1 MSVEHPIVAITG
13 SSGSGSSP
21 VTIAFEHIFRR
32 ERIKA
37 IYIQGSA
44 FHRYD
49 REQMQAELRKTLKEG
64 GSLSHYGPEGN
75 HLDKL
80 ESLFIQYAA
89 TGTGMCRY
97 YLHTKEFAD
106 KWGQEPGTFT
116 PWKEHK
122 KKSDLLLYRGLH
134 GAVIAD
140 DIDIAQYPDLII
152 GIVPDV
158 NLEWASKISRDT
170 ALRDYTQEEVRQ
182 SILDRMHDYVH
193 HIVPQFSRTHINF
206 QMVPVVDTSD
216 PFTLKRPPTLNE
228 CRLVIHFQKCEHPD
242 FVELLALLPESYM
255 SRADTIVVP
264 GEKIIQ
270 AIEVVM
276 MPLIQ
281 DLVEKSRDYGN
292 KRKQP
297 KKSKSGLIGLLGQSR
312 M

>member
-1 MSVEHPIVAITG
+1 MSLAHPIVAITG
-13 SSGSGSSP
+13 SSGAGSSP
-21 VTIAFEHIFRR
+21 VTTAFEHIFRR

-37 IYIQGSA
+37 IYIQGNA

-49 REQMQAELRKTLKEG
+49 REQMQAELLKAHENG
-64 GSLSHYGPEGN
+64 GNLSHYGPEGN

-80 ESLFIQYAA
+80 ESLFFQYAD
-89 TGTGMCRY
+89 TGTGMHRH

-106 KWGQEPGTFT
+106 MFGQKPGTFT

-134 GAVIAD
+134 GAA
-140 DIDIAQYPDLII
+140 IDGEIDVAQYPDLLI
-152 GIVPDV
+152 GIVPNV
-158 NLEWASKISRDT
+158 NLEWMTKIHRDT

-216 PFTLKRPPTLNE
+216 PFTNKNPPTLDE
-228 CRLVIHFQKCEHPD
+228 CRLIINFQNCEDPD
-242 FVELLALLPESYM
+242 FIELLALLPESYM
-255 SRADTIVVP
+255 SRTDTMVVP
-264 GEKIIQ
+264 GGLMIQ

-276 MPLIQ
+276 MPLIHE
-281 DLVEKSRDYGN
+281 LVEKSRDYGN
-292 KRKQP
+292 KRKRP
-297 KKSKSGLIGLLGQSR
+297 KKGKSGLIGLLGQSK